1 MHSKIFR
8 RKKKVVA
15 DCLSRL
21 RNEPNLLDTL
31 NKLPKITCIDDEVE
45 WHVTTRLQSKFN
57 NAKVDKFLDN
67 SSSSDDDSD
76 DESEQ
81 SNKIPKEKDP
91 PLIKYVPSQ
100 EEITWSIDEL
110 KSEQK
115 RDPFVLEVTIFLKK
129 ENCCINLKYDIK
141 DFLYINGILYKKR
154 KVDSR
159 LENGL

>member
-1 MHSKIFR
+1 MRSKVLR
-8 RKKKVVA
+8 QKKKIVA

-45 WHVTTRLQSKFN
+45 CHVTTRLQSKFIN
-57 NAKVDKFLDN
+57 TKVDKFLDN

-81 SNKIPKEKDP
+81 SNKVTKKKDP
-91 PLIKYVPSQ
+91 PLIKYVPSP
-100 EEITWSIDEL
+100 EEIIWSIDEL

-115 RDPFVLEVTIFLKK
+115 NDPLRALF
-129 ENCCINLKYDIK
+129 
-141 DFLYINGILYKKR
+141 
-154 KVDSR
+154 
-159 LENGL
+159 